1 MREIHLLENN
11 EACARFVL
19 SRTSNGFSPETFLG
33 IGAFS
38 SHVPSSGKGLAVRST
53 PLFFENEIADSIVQG
68 HFSVFERESLLMQVS
83 MGEIGNFPISRWFLV
98 GQHLSIFH
106 SPKIDAN
113 RYLPAK
119 DLLAVRSVEEFMQ
132 VYLGNLF
139 PHIQEI
145 RAQSILFL
153 LDIKMFCDY
162 IISFFIWLSVQL
174 NIPHLKELVT
184 VCSEAEIQKKV
195 TAEFI
200 WFLSDSALHPCIAV
214 FPSTKSCFQD
224 LIQSVRNIRKHG
236 NLSEELFYK
245 L

>member
-19 SRTSNGFSPETFLG
+19 SRTSQGFSPETFLG
-33 IGAFS
+33 IGTFS
-38 SHVPSSGKGLAVRST
+38 SHVPRSGKGLSVRST
-53 PLFFENEIADSIVQG
+53 PAFFENELADSIIQG

-106 SPKIDAN
+106 SPRIDVK
-113 RYLPAK
+113 RYLPTH
-119 DLLAVRSVEEFMQ
+119 DLLNAHSVEEFMQ

-153 LDIKMFCDY
+153 FDIKIFCDY
-162 IISFFIWLSVQL
+162 IIAFFLWVSVQF
-174 NIPHLKELVT
+174 NIPHLKDLVT
-184 VCSEAEIQKKV
+184 VCSESEIQKKV
-195 TAEFI
+195 TAEFL
-200 WFLSDSALHPCIAV
+200 WYLSDLALHPCIAV
-214 FPSTKSCFQD
+214 YPSTPSCFQD
-224 LIQSVRNIRKHG
+224 LIQTARNICKHG
-236 NLSEELFYK
+236 SFSKELLFK

>member
-1 MREIHLLENN
+1 MREIHLIENN

-19 SRTSNGFSPETFLG
+19 SRTSQGFSPETFLG

-38 SHVPSSGKGLAVRST
+38 SQVPNSGKGLAVRST
-53 PLFFENEIADSIVQG
+53 PTFFESELADSMVQG

-83 MGEIGNFPISRWFLV
+83 LGEVGNFPISRWFLV

-106 SPKIDAN
+106 SPIIDVK
-113 RYLPAK
+113 RYLPTK

-132 VYLGNLF
+132 VYLGHLF

-153 LDIKMFCDY
+153 FDIKMFCDY
-162 IISFFIWLSVQL
+162 IKAFFLWLSAQF
-174 NIPHLKELVT
+174 NIPHLKDVVT
-184 VCSEAEIQKKV
+184 TGTESEIQKKI
-195 TAEFI
+195 TAEFL
-200 WFLSDSALHPCIAV
+200 WYLSDSALHPCIGV
-214 FPSTKSCFQD
+214 YPSIQTCFQD
-224 LIQSVRNIRKHG
+224 LVQSARNIRKHG
-236 NLSEELFYK
+236 NLSEDLLFK

>member
-19 SRTSNGFSPETFLG
+19 SRTSQGFSPETFLG
-33 IGAFS
+33 IGSFS
-38 SHVPSSGKGLAVRST
+38 SHVPNSGKGLAVRST
-53 PLFFENEIADSIVQG
+53 PVFFENELADSIVQG

-83 MGEIGNFPISRWFLV
+83 MGEVGNFPISRWFLV

-106 SPKIDAN
+106 SPKIDVK
-113 RYLPAK
+113 RYLPTK
-119 DLLAVRSVEEFMQ
+119 DLLAVRSAEEFMQ

-153 LDIKMFCDY
+153 FDIKMFCDY
-162 IISFFIWLSVQL
+162 IVSFFLWISAQF
-174 NIPHLKELVT
+174 NIPHLKDLVT
-184 VCSEAEIQKKV
+184 VCSEAEIQKKI
-195 TAEFI
+195 TAEFL
-200 WFLSDSALHPCIAV
+200 WYLSDSALHPCIAV
-214 FPSTKSCFQD
+214 YPSTQSCFQD
-224 LIQSVRNIRKHG
+224 LIQSARNICKHG
-236 NLSEELFYK
+236 NLSEDLLFK